1 MRQLIA
7 VTIVLMIPAFMACN
21 NETSLREKIAQ
32 QEEQLFGADARQDAD
47 EELLSALA
55 ENYVKYADKNPRDS
69 LSSEYLFKAADI
81 YMNMEN
87 GEEAMKQLDKI
98 LKSYPDFEKR
108 AEVTFL
114 KAYIYENYQG
124 KLAKAKEFYRSFLKK
139 YPGHEFADDVEMS
152 LKHLG
157 KSPEELVKQFEKEN
171 AAGSN

>member
-7 VTIVLMIPAFMACN
+7 ITIALMVAAFMACN
-21 NETSLREKIAQ
+21 NETSLHEKIAQ
-32 QEEQLFGADARQDAD
+32 QEEQLYGENDRQDAD

-55 ENYVKYADKNPRDS
+55 GNYVEYADKNPQDS
-69 LSSEYLFKAADI
+69 LASEYLFKAADI
-81 YMNMEN
+81 YMNIAN
-87 GEEAMKQLDKI
+87 DEEAMKQLDKI
-98 LKSYPDFEKR
+98 LKNYPDFKKR

-124 KLAKAKEFYRSFLKK
+124 KLAKAKEFYRNFLKE

-171 AAGSN
+171 AGSSN